1 MCLCRYVTVAVASKC
16 SCDTEDR
23 RTVMV
28 EQPLI
33 YSDINNRPCPRV
45 TRGRI
50 DGVRLIFLS
59 ICRHVPTLTVIC
71 STFLHHSLALDCL
84 LLCDLCSEFPR
95 NSEIMGQPDLG
106 PKCGIM
112 RVRTSLFMCLHDSH
126 RVFCTDFS
134 QTLQKT
140 FLIGIKSPRA
150 LTTFIKRIKTG
161 LETFYFRS
169 TNCKP
174 TLY

>member
-1 MCLCRYVTVAVASKC
+1 MCLCRYVTVAVTSKC

-59 ICRHVPTLTVIC
+59 ICRHVPTLTVRC

-84 LLCDLCSEFPR
+84 ILCDLCGEFPR
-95 NSEIMGQPDLG
+95 NSEILGQPDLG
-106 PKCGIM
+106 PKCARLTWHYEGSHKSI
-112 RVRTSLFMCLHDSH
+112 FMCLHDSH

-140 FLIGIKSPRA
+140 FVIGIKSPHA
-150 LTTFIKRIKTG
+150 LTTFIKRIK
-161 LETFYFRS
+161 
-169 TNCKP
+169 N
-174 TLY
+174 

>member
-1 MCLCRYVTVAVASKC
+1 MIWGLLKSWYYGWMCLCRYVTVAVASKC

-59 ICRHVPTLTVIC
+59 ICRHVPTLTVRC

-95 NSEIMGQPDLG
+95 SSEIMGQPDLG
-106 PKCGIM
+106 PKCAPNLTLWGFALVYSCVCTIAIACFAQI
-112 RVRTSLFMCLHDSH
+112 SLRLCKKH
-126 RVFCTDFS
+126 FS
-134 QTLQKT
+134 
-140 FLIGIKSPRA
+140 
-150 LTTFIKRIKTG
+150 
-161 LETFYFRS
+161 
-169 TNCKP
+169 
-174 TLY
+174 